1 MTSID
6 ELRAERLKKKQI
18 LEDAGI
24 NPYPGEVA
32 RTHTT
37 EAVQSNFEALSESRS
52 EVTMAGRVMVVRGQG
67 AIFFCDFQDG
77 TDRFQAVFKQD
88 EMPEANFDLFSAVVD
103 AGDFIEMTGT
113 LFTTKRGQPSL
124 QVKSWRMLA
133 KSLLPLPDK
142 YHGLQNEEEQ
152 FRKRYLNLLLDSELR
167 DLFRKK
173 EQFWHTT
180 RTFLTNNGF
189 MEVETPTI
197 EVTTGG
203 AEARP
208 FRTHHNDFDL
218 DVFLRISVGELWQK
232 KLMAAG
238 FEKTFEIGRVYR
250 NEGTS
255 PEHVQEFTNM
265 EFYWAYADYRDGM
278 QVVQDLYRR
287 IATEVF
293 GGTQFTY
300 KEHTF
305 DLSDEWPEVG
315 YVSEIEK
322 QTGVNVITATE
333 EDMKAKL
340 DELGVSYEG
349 ENKERLMDTLWK
361 YCRKHI
367 AGPAFLVNHPTLVAP
382 LSKEVFGQKD
392 ITQKFQVLLAGS
404 EVGTGYTELNDPVDQ
419 KKRFEEQQKLLED
432 GDEEAMMMDASF
444 IEMLEHGMPPTCGFG
459 FGERLFAILSNKPMR
474 EVQLFPLMRPK
485 EKE

>member
-1 MTSID
+1 MATIE
-6 ELRAERLKKKQI
+6 ELRDERLKKKQI

-24 NPYPGEVA
+24 NPYPGDVA
-32 RTHTT
+32 RTHTIQK
-37 EAVQSNFEALSESRS
+37 ALGDFEALSENKQ
-52 EVTMAGRVMVVRGQG
+52 EVIMAGRVMVTRGQG
-67 AIFFCDFQDG
+67 AILFCDFQDG
-77 TDRFQAVFKQD
+77 TGRFQAVFKQD
-88 EMPEANFDLFSAVVD
+88 EMSESNFDLFKAVVD
-103 AGDFIEMTGT
+103 AGDFIEITGT
-113 LFTTKRGQPSL
+113 LFTTQRGQQSL
-124 QVKSWRMLA
+124 HVNHWRMLA

-167 DLFRKK
+167 DVFHKK
-173 EQFWHTT
+173 EQFWQTT
-180 RTFLTNNGF
+180 RNFLKDNGF
-189 MEVETPTI
+189 MEVETPTL
-197 EVTTGG
+197 ETTTGG

-238 FEKTFEIGRVYR
+238 FEKTFEIGRIYR

-278 QVVQDLYRR
+278 QVVEDLYRR
-287 IATEVF
+287 IATDVF
-293 GGTQFTY
+293 GTTQFTY

-305 DLSDEWPEVG
+305 DLADEWVEIDYVTEV
-315 YVSEIEK
+315 EK
-322 QTGVNVITATE
+322 QTGINVIDASE
-333 EDMKAKL
+333 KDMKAKL
-340 DELGVSYEG
+340 DELNVSHEG
-349 ENKERLMDTLWK
+349 DNKERLVDTLWK
-361 YCRKHI
+361 HCRKNI
-367 AGPAFLVNHPTLVAP
+367 SGPAFLINHPALIAP
-382 LSKEVFGQKD
+382 LSKNHADRKGV
-392 ITQKFQVLLAGS
+392 TQKFQVLLAGS

-419 KKRFEEQQKLLED
+419 KARFEAQQKLLEE
-432 GDEEAMMMDASF
+432 GDDEAMMMDESF

-459 FGERLFAILSNKPMR
+459 FGERLFAIFSNKPMR